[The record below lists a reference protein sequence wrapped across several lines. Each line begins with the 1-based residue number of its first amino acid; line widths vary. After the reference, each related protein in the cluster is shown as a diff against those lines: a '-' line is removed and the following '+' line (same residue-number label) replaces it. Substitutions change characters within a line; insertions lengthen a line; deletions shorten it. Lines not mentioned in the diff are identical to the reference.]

1 MKAIVIPT
9 AVLALV
15 LSLILL
21 SGGCLARLGDG
32 WTEAAEAL
40 SAAAL
45 SGDMAQ
51 AHQSLSTLEQRWQ
64 RYSLYLELVLSH
76 TSLDEVE
83 VLLHR
88 AQAQCAAG
96 DDTGLAATAAELT
109 AALGQLVE
117 SQQVRWGNIW

>member
-1 MKAIVIPT
+1 MKAAAIPA
-9 AVLALV
+9 AVLAVV

-21 SGGCLARLGDG
+21 SGGCLARLGNG
-32 WTEAAEAL
+32 WAEAAEAL

-45 SGDMAQ
+45 TGDMVQ
-51 AHQSLSTLEQRWQ
+51 ARQSLSLLEQRWQ
-64 RYSLYLELVLSH
+64 RHSLYLELVLSH
-76 TSLDEVE
+76 TSLDEVD

-109 AALGQLVE
+109 ASLGQLAQ

>member
-1 MKAIVIPT
+1 MKAAAIPA
-9 AVLALV
+9 AVLAVV

-21 SGGCLARLGDG
+21 SGGCLASLGDG
-32 WTEAAEAL
+32 WAEAAEAL

-45 SGDMAQ
+45 TGDMVQ
-51 AHQSLSTLEQRWQ
+51 ARRSLSLLEQRWQ
-64 RYSLYLELVLSH
+64 RHSLYLELVLSH
-76 TSLDEVE
+76 TSLDEVD

-109 AALGQLVE
+109 ASLGQLAQ

>member
-1 MKAIVIPT
+1 MKAAVIPT
-9 AVLALV
+9 AVLAVV

-21 SGGCLARLGDG
+21 SGGYLARLGDG

-45 SGDMAQ
+45 AGDMAQ
-51 AHQSLSTLEQRWQ
+51 ARQSLSTLEHRWQ
-64 RYSLYLELVLSH
+64 QHSLYLELVLSH
-76 TSLDEVE
+76 TSLDEVD

-109 AALGQLVE
+109 ASLGQLAE

>member
-1 MKAIVIPT
+1 MKAAAIPA
-9 AVLALV
+9 AVLAVV

-21 SGGCLARLGDG
+21 SGGCLARLGNG
-32 WTEAAEAL
+32 WAEAAEAL

-45 SGDMAQ
+45 TGDMVQ
-51 AHQSLSTLEQRWQ
+51 ARRSLSLLEQRWQ
-64 RYSLYLELVLSH
+64 RHSLYLELVLSH
-76 TSLDEVE
+76 TSLDEVD

-109 AALGQLVE
+109 ASLGQLAQ

>member
-1 MKAIVIPT
+1 MKAAVIPT
-9 AVLALV
+9 AVLAVV

-21 SGGCLARLGDG
+21 SGGCLAHLGDG
-32 WTEAAEAL
+32 WKEAADAL

-45 SGDMAQ
+45 AGDMAQ
-51 AHQSLSTLEQRWQ
+51 ARQSLSTLEHRWQ
-64 RYSLYLELVLSH
+64 RHSLYLELVLSH
-76 TSLDEVE
+76 TSLDEVD

-109 AALGQLVE
+109 ASLAQLVE